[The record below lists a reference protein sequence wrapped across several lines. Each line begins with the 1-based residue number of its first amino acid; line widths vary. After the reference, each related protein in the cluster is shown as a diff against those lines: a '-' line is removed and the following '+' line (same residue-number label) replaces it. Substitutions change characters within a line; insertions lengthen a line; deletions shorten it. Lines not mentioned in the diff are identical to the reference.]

1 MRFSLLFLLLFLA
14 GMTNGQEYYTRTA
27 HVHVKSDNKIK
38 SIEADNYQV
47 VAFLST
53 EDGTIR
59 FEGLLRSFEFR
70 LGALDRVYNSR
81 NVDVSD
87 YPSIRFEGKA
97 IDIHSLDLTNGKTQK
112 LKVKGILYIW
122 DEQRVTE
129 TEVSLVSRPGNKI
142 DVVSSFVMRIEEQ
155 SVDKLNQLMREKLP
169 KSINVNVSNLGV
181 SRDIEI
187 DVDMKLSPKNW

>member
-1 MRFSLLFLLLFLA
+1 MRLSLLFVFIFL
-14 GMTNGQEYYTRTA
+14 TSIVSGQEFYTRTA

-47 VAFLST
+47 VAFISL

-81 NVDVSD
+81 NIDVSD

-97 IDIHSLDLTNGKTQK
+97 LDIQSFDLNSSKTQK
-112 LKVKGILYIW
+112 LRVKGILYIW
-122 DEQRVTE
+122 DEKRITE
-129 TEVSLVSRPGNKI
+129 TEVSVIPRSGNKL
-142 DVVSSFVMRIEEQ
+142 DVVSSFIMRIEEQ

-187 DVDMKLSPKNW
+187 DVDMKLSLKTW